1 MTITSQSTLTE
12 LRQLGEATVR
22 AAEADFRNNL
32 GAKPAVI
39 KNAATQ
45 DFATDIDLNL
55 EQQFRAELHKASGF
69 PVLGEEFGFGD
80 GAIAITRRTEFPETF
95 WCVDPVDGT
104 SNYAV
109 GNPMCGILL
118 SLVHQRRPVV
128 AVTSLPLLG
137 EFYSA
142 QAGGPLYHNDEVA
155 PQLPTEDPEV
165 VQITF
170 GSILSGRRGHLP
182 GQYRQNLLFE
192 IGVSYPRMRVTG
204 SCGADLAFTA
214 AGKFAGAL
222 TFSPNIW
229 DNAAG
234 ILLVEAAGGTVTDLH
249 GKPWRA
255 GTAGMVAAAPSVHS
269 TLMKH
274 INSVPRPY
282 EATLA

>member
-1 MTITSQSTLTE
+1 MNELNLTE
-12 LRQLGEATVR
+12 LRELAENVVHEA
-22 AAEADFRNNL
+22 EPDFCANL
-32 GAKPAVI
+32 GAKPSVM

-45 DFATDIDLNL
+45 DFATDIDLTL
-55 EQQFRAELHKASGF
+55 EQNFRQRLVEASGF
-69 PVLGEEFGFGD
+69 PVLGEEFGLGD
-80 GAIAITRRTEFPETF
+80 GAMKVDRKTELPETF

-109 GNPMCGILL
+109 GNPLCGILL
-118 SLVHQRRPVV
+118 SLVHHREPVV
-128 AVTSLPLLG
+128 AVTSLPLIG

-142 QAGGPLYHNDEVA
+142 QRGGPLFVDGTEA
-155 PQLPTEDPEV
+155 PQLPEEDPEV

-204 SCGADLAFTA
+204 SCGADLAMTA

-234 ILLVEAAGGTVTDLH
+234 ILLVEAAGGVVTDLH
-249 GKPWRA
+249 GKPWKA
-255 GTAGMVAAAPSVHS
+255 GTTGLVAAAPSVHA

-282 EATLA
+282 EASLA